1 MRTSRKPNP
10 VGVNLLDA
18 FEALAIAI
26 VGASGIV
33 VVLVIAPAVTES
45 DLNYR
50 LVAVALIAVLTLL
63 ALLRAFWVLLAWALT
78 VLWAVW
84 KFRQSWRGQQ

>member
-1 MRTSRKPNP
+1 MRTARKPNP

-18 FEALAIAI
+18 LEAFALAI
-26 VGASGIV
+26 VGASGIA
-33 VVLVIAPAVTES
+33 VVLVIAPSVTES

-50 LVAVALIAVLTLL
+50 LGAVALIAVPTIL
-63 ALLRAFWVLLAWALT
+63 ALLRASWVLLAWALT

-84 KFRQSWRGQQ
+84 RFRQTWRGQL